1 MKPRFS
7 PSQLVVFLLFFS
19 LLTAVSCK
27 KETSQSGSDNDQE
40 IAASKASSE
49 SDGQAE
55 VVFNGVF
62 DDVMGVSD
70 EVGMFGTGVFGRI
83 NACPT
88 VTVLHLNAPNQ
99 FPIKIILDF
108 GVTGCVGND
117 GHLRRGK
124 IVTEYTNRLIVPGAM
139 ATTVFDGFYVDS
151 VKVEGTH
158 KITNTTNP
166 VNTTPAHPRQFKV
179 DVTGA
184 KLSVPSGNYS
194 EWESHKTI
202 TQFEGQSTNDPRD
215 DVFKVEGSANG
226 RVKRGNLLVAWQSNI
241 IEPLIK
247 RFNCRWIV
255 KGKVR
260 TVRLNTAVNSPWI
273 AILDFGNG
281 NCDNQA
287 VITINGVSHQITLP

>member
-1 MKPRFS
+1 MKLRFS
-7 PSQLVVFLLFFS
+7 PPQLVVFILIFS

-49 SDGQAE
+49 SDAQSE
-55 VVFNGVF
+55 IVFNGLF

-70 EVGMFGTGVFGRI
+70 DVGIYGTGVFGRVT
-83 NACPT
+83 ACPN
-88 VTVLHLNAPNQ
+88 VTVIHLNAPSL
-99 FPIKIILDF
+99 FPVKVILDF
-108 GVTGCVGND
+108 GANGCVGND
-117 GHLRRGK
+117 GHLRKGK
-124 IVTEYTNRLIVPGAM
+124 IITEYTNRLIHPGAM
-139 ATTVFDGFYVDS
+139 ATTIFDGFYFDS
-151 VKVEGTH
+151 IKVEGTH
-158 KITNTTNP
+158 KITNTSGPINTQP
-166 VNTTPAHPRQFKV
+166 VIRQYTV
-179 DVTGA
+179 DVINA
-184 KLSVPSGNYS
+184 KLSVPSGNFT
-194 EWESHKTI
+194 EWNSHKVI
-202 TQFEGQSTNDPRD
+202 TQFEGLATADPRD
-215 DVFKVEGSANG
+215 DIFKVEGSASG
-226 RVKRGNLLVAWQSNI
+226 RVRRGNLLVAWQSTI

-287 VITINGVSHQITLP
+287 VVTINGVSHQITLP

>member
-49 SDGQAE
+49 SDAQSE
-55 VVFNGVF
+55 IVFNGLF
-62 DDVMGVSD
+62 DDVMGVND
-70 EVGMFGTGVFGRI
+70 DVGIYGTGVFGRI
-83 NACPT
+83 NACPN
-88 VTVLHLNAPNQ
+88 VAVIHLNPPSQ
-99 FPIKIILDF
+99 FPVKVILDF
-108 GVTGCVGND
+108 GVNGCVGND
-117 GHLRRGK
+117 GHLRKGK
-124 IVTEYTNRLIVPGAM
+124 IITEYTNRLIIPGAM
-139 ATTVFDGFYVDS
+139 ATTIFDGFYFDS
-151 VKVEGTH
+151 IKVEGTH
-158 KITNTTNP
+158 KITNTSGPINTQP
-166 VNTTPAHPRQFKV
+166 VIRQYTV
-179 DVTGA
+179 DVINA
-184 KLSVPSGNYS
+184 KLSVPSGNFT
-194 EWESHKTI
+194 EWNSHKII
-202 TQFEGQSTNDPRD
+202 TQFEGLATADPRD
-215 DVFKVEGSANG
+215 DIFKVEGSANG
-226 RVKRGNLLVAWQSNI
+226 RVRRGNLLVAWQSNI